1 MSKLFV
7 FAQRHAELEPQA
19 FWAGWEAELREL
31 AGASGVRRAVINRSI
46 PDAQVPGLAVS
57 RFEGAIELWFEGA
70 AALAAT
76 AGDRAWRDSLDAAIA
91 RLTAPDGAIVLA
103 AEESVQFDRGFGTVK
118 FIGLSRR
125 AERFASQ
132 EEWVRYWRDVHGPLA
147 HGLPDFTR
155 YYGRYVHNYVLPDPL
170 AAGEGECGFDGI
182 VEEWL
187 ESVDAF
193 AACLDEP
200 AYLEHVRPDE
210 RHFVDFTRSH
220 MLITTE
226 RVIRDG

>member
-1 MSKLFV
+1 MSKLFAFV
-7 FAQRHAELEPQA
+7 VRRAELEPEA
-19 FWAGWEAELREL
+19 FWVGWDAELREL
-31 AGASGVRRAVINRSI
+31 TETSAVRRCVVNRSI
-46 PDAQVPGLAVS
+46 PDARVPGLGVS
-57 RFEGAIELWFEGA
+57 HFDGAIELWFEGGDG
-70 AALAAT
+70 L
-76 AGDRAWRDSLDAAIA
+76 AGDRAWRERLDAAIA
-91 RLTAPDGAIVLA
+91 RLTAPNGAIVLA
-103 AEESVQFDRGFGTVK
+103 AEESVQFDRGFGAVK

-125 AERFASQ
+125 AERFTTQ
-132 EEWVRYWRDVHGPLA
+132 KEWVRYWRDVHGPLA
-147 HGLPDFTR
+147 HGLADFTR

-170 AAGEGECGFDGI
+170 GTGAGELEFDGI

-193 AACLDEP
+193 AACLAEP

-226 RVIRDG
+226 HVIGDG

>member
-1 MSKLFV
+1 MIKLFAFV
-7 FAQRHAELEPQA
+7 ERRAKLEPEP
-19 FWAGWEAELREL
+19 FWSSWDAELRGL
-31 AGASGVRRAVINRSI
+31 AEASGVRRCVVNRTL
-46 PDAQVPGLAVS
+46 PDARVPGLAVS
-57 RFEGAIELWFEGA
+57 RFDGAIELWLEDADGP
-70 AALAAT
+70 
-76 AGDRAWRDSLDAAIA
+76 AGDRAWRERLDAAIA
-91 RLTAPDGAIVLA
+91 RLTAPDGAIVVA
-103 AEESVQFDRGFGTVK
+103 AEESVQFDRGFGAVK

-132 EEWVRYWRDVHGPLA
+132 EEWVRYWREVHGPLA

-170 AAGEGECGFDGI
+170 ATGADEPEFDGI
-182 VEEWL
+182 VEEWV

-193 AACLDEP
+193 AACLAEP

-210 RHFVDFTRSH
+210 HHFVDFARSH

-226 RVIRDG
+226 HAIGDG